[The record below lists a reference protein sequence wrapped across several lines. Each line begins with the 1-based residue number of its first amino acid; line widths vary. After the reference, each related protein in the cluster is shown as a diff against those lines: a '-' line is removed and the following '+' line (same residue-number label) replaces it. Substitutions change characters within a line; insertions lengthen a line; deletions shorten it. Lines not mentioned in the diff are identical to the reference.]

1 MLDLSPFAGSL
12 VRGALLAVCALLW
25 VVLLVRIMGLR
36 SLSKMTSV
44 DFIMTIAMGSLVG
57 SGSQSDKWPA
67 FVQTLAAM
75 AALFA
80 VQFAIAFLRRRS
92 EWASRV
98 VQNQP
103 LLLMRDGQIIESA
116 LADSRVTRSDLLA
129 KLREAN
135 VGDPAKVRAAVLET
149 TGDVTV
155 LHGSDI
161 DETIL
166 SGVRTAG

>member
-1 MLDLSPFAGSL
+1 MIDIGPFVGPL
-12 VRGALLAVCALLW
+12 VRGALLASVALLW

-57 SGSQSDKWPA
+57 SGSQSEKWST
-67 FVQTLAAM
+67 FVQTMAAM

-80 VQFAIAFLRRRS
+80 VQFAIAYLRRRS
-92 EWASRV
+92 DRV
-98 VQNQP
+98 SQAVQNEP
-103 LLLMRDGQIIESA
+103 LLLMRDGRIIESA
-116 LADSRVTRSDLLA
+116 LAESRVTRSDLLA

-135 VGDPAKVRAAVLET
+135 VGDLATVRAAVLET
-149 TGDVTV
+149 TGDVSV
-155 LHGSDI
+155 LHGGDL

-166 SGVRTAG
+166 SSVRTA